1 MQYPYAR
8 SPEQDGPSPPQR
20 RQHALQPP
28 SLLTTTLGNAHNL
41 GLGIAGHTPVSATS
55 LSSPFSTYQTSPY
68 PGSPTGAMRGASPMV
83 HRPPSAFNTAY
94 NPQQWGPVR
103 SGSSPA
109 PNSSS
114 RPASIIRQPNQSTRV
129 AVLAP
134 RPVGPDGKAN
144 DPRRKEIPLTFIN
157 IEPVASP
164 PPPYSPRRGH
174 DHGDSPGQL
183 TGALSPPDTLSP
195 DTDTSHHGTPVSA
208 ATTISPDFVSRP
220 CIGRSPVPPSQP
232 YSNDSPSTTF
242 APAYPPPRPAS
253 GLSNR
258 VRSSSKNHAD
268 RILSSFTSR
277 GKTTNT
283 TSVNAIDALRETTV
297 QAIARAPE
305 TVSAEFSAKPPTSRR
320 AASTGG
326 IGLNGQS
333 SRGGSRSSSQNR
345 WKPGMPLPPPPPGP
359 PPSTT
364 RSQSMSRA
372 SESPST
378 ELAPPSALRTR
389 RPPGHGTSLDPV
401 PPTPADWREE
411 DSTAHQTTWS
421 NRPNGPGPLHIDTGS
436 IIRKGCSAADDPC
449 TAISS
454 TQQAAHLQ
462 REFSNSTLFR
472 SPAVRNRSAKGIR
485 ERRSESRN
493 GKGRGPEERVET
505 PPSSTALWT
514 SDSDNV
520 KPTDLV
526 LPTGGNCNSQSTA
539 NKSTPRSGRS
549 LRSLDETLH
558 TMDSR
563 LAPAD
568 ANSFESAHSTPRQE
582 SARGFQ
588 FPKSITPTPPFS
600 PGQDSFTKPL
610 SRALVSPA
618 IPPKSLPTPPPQ
630 NSIEPD
636 FASHDS
642 ASASTNRPV
651 SHLLHIPNKNDSI
664 QAPLMPSRKP
674 HRGSTTDL
682 LGSEGPAAFA
692 QRAIER
698 HRNFA
703 EREATAANDS
713 ERLYLFTR
721 FMLAESR
728 IRRDQYAAVFE
739 EEDIDITEL
748 TEGLFIQTNA
758 SENPKDGRRNSQ
770 VDSVPARDRNTSRS
784 STQDI
789 NSHGGSSAI
798 GQVQESPISM
808 GTDSSPQNRPESSWW
823 NDYVPCLSPIAS
835 MSAVTGQDETDAATG
850 QDEMDSRGRAPSRW
864 WEDKSGESAQGDA
877 FRVLE
882 RSKRESKYMGLPPE
896 ARNSPGLFENEASG
910 FSSGLRNQMGGP
922 SQQGAYAQNELPPEK
937 VGWPKETMSLPPPP
951 LHPPTPRSAP
961 YTPDP
966 KKLDISRL
974 ITLPPPYP
982 RHHPAVN
989 NNHPDLADIRA
1000 VVRSLLDLREVDT
1013 IRESFR
1019 SQVYERRQR
1028 TETWR
1033 KHQRS
1038 LHNQEVQFQL
1048 EQGEISEEDF
1058 DEAEM
1063 EFEAKLH
1070 KSEKDFLQA
1079 DFDLFQKVVVSPLH
1093 SIFSERITQATSS
1106 FDELSSRLFSDA
1118 QQQSPNMP
1126 QEEGDE
1132 QPELLEKLTQLKWL
1146 FEARETLHRQTY
1158 ELLSERNNKYR
1169 AIVLLPYQQSRNH
1182 EKLAEAESFFAQD
1195 AHERKFAFEK
1205 AISSRSE
1212 GFVTVIEVNVIRGVE
1227 VQLSAFWDIAP
1238 ALLKVL
1244 QKIPLHLRGFEI
1256 QIPQDEFA
1264 ENPIYYDHP
1273 MQYLYS
1279 LLGHAEKSSHQFIES
1294 QINLL
1299 CLLHESKEG
1308 ALVARYRVGET
1319 GATAG
1324 QPWDGERLKEME
1336 EKKLTDDLKE
1346 KVGVVE
1352 GQWEEALGEEL
1363 MGVRERVR
1371 EWLLEEGG
1379 WNEDED
1385 EV

>member
-1 MQYPYAR
+1 
-8 SPEQDGPSPPQR
+8 
-20 RQHALQPP
+20 
-28 SLLTTTLGNAHNL
+28 
-41 GLGIAGHTPVSATS
+41 
-55 LSSPFSTYQTSPY
+55 
-68 PGSPTGAMRGASPMV
+68 MV

-94 NPQQWGPVR
+94 NPQQWGPVG
-103 SGSSPA
+103 SGSSSTPD
-109 PNSSS
+109 STS
-114 RPASIIRQPNQSTRV
+114 RPASIRQPSQSTRV
-129 AVLAP
+129 AILAP
-134 RPVGPDGKAN
+134 RPVGPDGKASN
-144 DPRRKEIPLTFIN
+144 SCSHEVPLTDMT

-164 PPPYSPRRGH
+164 PPPYSPRRGGE
-174 DHGDSPGQL
+174 HGDSPRHL

-208 ATTISPDFVSRP
+208 ATTISPDFLSRP
-220 CIGRSPVPPSQP
+220 HVGRSPVPPSQP
-232 YSNDSPSTTF
+232 YSIDSPSATL
-242 APAYPPPRPAS
+242 APAFPPPPPAS

-258 VRSSSKNHAD
+258 VRPSSKNHAD

-277 GKTTNT
+277 GKVTNT
-283 TSVNAIDALRETTV
+283 TSINAIDALRETTV

-305 TVSAEFSAKPPTSRR
+305 AVSAESSARPPASRR

-326 IGLNGQS
+326 IGFSGQS
-333 SRGGSRSSSQNR
+333 SRTGSRSSSQNR
-345 WKPGMPLPPPPPGP
+345 WEPGMPLPPPPPGP
-359 PPSTT
+359 PPSTS

-372 SESPST
+372 SEPPPAELIPS
-378 ELAPPSALRTR
+378 SALRTR

-411 DSTAHQTTWS
+411 DTTAHQTTWS

-436 IIRKGCSAADDPC
+436 IIRKGYSAIDDPT

-454 TQQAAHLQ
+454 TQQSAHIQ
-462 REFSNSTLFR
+462 REFSNSALFR

-493 GKGRGPEERVET
+493 GKGRAPEEPVET
-505 PPSSTALWT
+505 PSSNMAMWT
-514 SDSDNV
+514 TDSDNV
-520 KPTDLV
+520 KPTDLI
-526 LPTGGNCNSQSTA
+526 LPTSGNCLSQRRTA
-539 NKSTPRSGRS
+539 SKSTPRSGKS
-549 LRSLDETLH
+549 LRSLDETLN

-563 LAPAD
+563 LTSTD
-568 ANSFESAHSTPRQE
+568 GNSFESAHSTPRQE

-600 PGQDSFTKPL
+600 PGHDSLTKPL
-610 SRALVSPA
+610 SRAQASPA
-618 IPPKSLPTPPPQ
+618 LPPKSLPTPPPQ
-630 NSIEPD
+630 NLIEPH
-636 FASHDS
+636 FVSRDS
-642 ASASTNRPV
+642 PPVSTNRPL
-651 SHLLHIPNKNDSI
+651 SHLLHMPNTSGSI
-664 QAPLMPSRKP
+664 QAPLMPSRKS
-674 HRGSTTDL
+674 HRESITDL
-682 LGSEGPAAFA
+682 LGPEGPAAFA

-713 ERLYLFTR
+713 ERLYLFTQ

-739 EEDIDITEL
+739 DEEIEINEL
-748 TEGLFIQTNA
+748 TEGLFTQTNA
-758 SENPKDGRRNSQ
+758 SENPKDRRRGSRANP
-770 VDSVPARDRNTSRS
+770 VPTPDRTVSSS

-789 NSHGGSSAI
+789 HSRGGFSAI
-798 GQVQESPISM
+798 GLVQESPITMS
-808 GTDSSPQNRPESSWW
+808 TDSSPQNRPESSWW

-835 MSAVTGQDETDAATG
+835 MSAVTGQDE
-850 QDEMDSRGRAPSRW
+850 MDSRGRTPSRW
-864 WEDKSGESAQGDA
+864 WEDNSGESAQGDA
-877 FRVLE
+877 FKVLE

-896 ARNSPGLFENEASG
+896 ARNSPALFENEAP
-910 FSSGLRNQMGGP
+910 SSSNGQRNQMGGP
-922 SQQGAYAQNELPPEK
+922 SQPGACAQNEYPAEK
-937 VGWPKETMSLPPPP
+937 VGWHQETMSLPPPP
-951 LHPPTPRSAP
+951 LHLPTPPSAP

-989 NNHPDLADIRA
+989 NNHPDLAEIRA
-1000 VVRSLLDLREVDT
+1000 VVRSLHDHREVDT
-1013 IRESFR
+1013 IRETFR
-1019 SQVYERRQR
+1019 SQMHDRRQR
-1028 TETWR
+1028 AETWR

-1038 LHNQEVQFQL
+1038 LHNQDVQFRL
-1048 EQGEISEEDF
+1048 EQGEISEEGF
-1058 DEAEM
+1058 DDAEM
-1063 EFEAKLH
+1063 EFEAKLN
-1070 KSEKDFLQA
+1070 KSEKDLIQA

-1093 SIFSERITQATSS
+1093 SIFSERIIQATSS

-1146 FEARETLHRQTY
+1146 FEAREALHREVY
-1158 ELLSERNNKYR
+1158 DLLSERNNKYR
-1169 AIVLLPYQQSRNH
+1169 AIVLLPYQQSMNH
-1182 EKLAEAESFFAQD
+1182 DKLAEAETFFAQD
-1195 AHERKFAFEK
+1195 AHDRKLAFEN
-1205 AISSRSE
+1205 ANSSRSE
-1212 GFVTVIEVNVIRGVE
+1212 EFVTVIEVNVIRGVE

-1238 ALLKVL
+1238 SLLKVL
-1244 QKIPLHLRGFEI
+1244 QKIPRQLRGFEI
-1256 QIPQDEFA
+1256 QIPQDEYA
-1264 ENPIYYDHP
+1264 ENPSYYDHP

-1279 LLGHAEKSSHQFIES
+1279 LLGHADKSSYQFIES

-1308 ALVARYRVGET
+1308 ALVARYRAGET
-1319 GATAG
+1319 ASAAREA
-1324 QPWDGERLKEME
+1324 WDGEALKGME

-1385 EV
+1385 DG